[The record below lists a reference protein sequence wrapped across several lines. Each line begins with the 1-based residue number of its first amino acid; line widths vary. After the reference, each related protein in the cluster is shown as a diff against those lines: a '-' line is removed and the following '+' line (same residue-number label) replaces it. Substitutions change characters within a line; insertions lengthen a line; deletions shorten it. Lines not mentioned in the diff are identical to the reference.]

1 VNFLLS
7 QLASFEYYHY
17 GDYLFSYFGSI
28 RLIFE
33 IPEDGDVG
41 PRSISSTIRDIAGL
55 DISISTF
62 FTGLKQDSIPEE
74 ITKIYL
80 FWNGKHL
87 FNNIILLQ

>member
-1 VNFLLS
+1 M
-7 QLASFEYYHY
+7 ASFEYYHY

-28 RLIFE
+28 RLILE

-55 DISISTF
+55 DTSISTF

-74 ITKIYL
+74 ITKIDYYS
-80 FWNGKHL
+80 GM
-87 FNNIILLQ
+87 